1 MQQLSPETL
10 ELLRRLDAERHPDWM
25 RGYLRPLHS
34 SAMRM
39 ASIVPDGPEL
49 RYALQGYVE
58 AQYRALKRL
67 HAYMAD
73 Q

>member
-1 MQQLSPETL
+1 MW
-10 ELLRRLDAERHPDWM
+10 D
-25 RGYLRPLHS
+25 YLRPLHN
-34 SAMRM
+34 SATRV
-39 ASIVPDGPEL
+39 AAIVPDGPEL

-58 AQYRALKRL
+58 AQYRALERL